1 MLQQKITNFQSNQ
14 DGEYRQLQNSYN
26 LMTREYENSKK
37 HLIDYEQSIKK
48 LYSEFERLQIII
60 NELKAERQSLF
71 EKVLVIFILESWAH
85 SRNRKIDSPVKWSRS
100 ATGGCETEIVRWSS
114 SAKENKRAYGPN
126 GGFVCRD
133 RKLKTESE
141 R

>member
-1 MLQQKITNFQSNQ
+1 
-14 DGEYRQLQNSYN
+14 
-26 LMTREYENSKK
+26 MTREYENSKK

-85 SRNRKIDSPVKWSRS
+85 SRNRKIDDCDK
-100 ATGGCETEIVRWSS
+100 
-114 SAKENKRAYGPN
+114 
-126 GGFVCRD
+126 
-133 RKLKTESE
+133 
-141 R
+141 

>member
-1 MLQQKITNFQSNQ
+1 MLQQKISSLQSNQ

-26 LMTREYENSKK
+26 LVTKEYENSKK

-71 EKVLVIFILESWAH
+71 EKVLNTLILESWT
-85 SRNRKIDSPVKWSRS
+85 SSINLETDCSVKRSRS
-100 ATGGCETEIVRWSS
+100 PTIRCEAEVVR
-114 SAKENKRAYGPN
+114 
-126 GGFVCRD
+126 
-133 RKLKTESE
+133 
-141 R
+141 